1 MDLPDSW
8 TDRRGAI
15 VRQNRAES
23 VFEDL
28 RSAIESGELPI
39 GVKLPPEAALAER
52 YGVSRSVIRE
62 ALRSSQTLG
71 LTATKTGSGTIVVSS
86 HPSAPNYGKFSARD
100 LIEARPYLE
109 VPAAGWAARRRT
121 DTQLTDLTRVVDE
134 MDGEMDPARWVR
146 LDTQFHLGIAQASGN
161 AVFATIVAAIRGAL
175 SVQSR
180 LLNAS
185 IPERRTASNREHR
198 KILEAIASG
207 DFADASDCMRQ
218 HLDRVADAI
227 TKLADVGAAS
237 R

>member
-8 TDRRGAI
+8 TDRRGTI
-15 VRQNRAES
+15 VRQNAAES

-71 LTATKTGSGTIVVSS
+71 LTETKTGSGTIVVSS
-86 HPSAPNYGKFSARD
+86 QPSAPNYGKFSARD
-100 LIEARPYLE
+100 LVEARPYIE

-121 DTQLTDLTRVVDE
+121 DAQLADLTRVVDE
-134 MDGEMDPARWVR
+134 MDGETDPARWVR

-180 LLNAS
+180 MLNAS
-185 IPERRTASNREHR
+185 IPARRTASNREHR

-218 HLDRVADAI
+218 HLDRVEDAI
-227 TKLADVGAAS
+227 TKLADVGAA
-237 R
+237 RH

>member
-15 VRQNRAES
+15 VRQNAAES

-28 RSAIESGELPI
+28 RLAIERGELPI

-52 YGVSRSVIRE
+52 YGVSRSVVRE
-62 ALRSSQTLG
+62 ALRSSQALG
-71 LTATKTGSGTIVVSS
+71 LTETKTGSGTIVVAS

-100 LIEARPYLE
+100 LIEARPYIE

-121 DTQLTDLTRVVDE
+121 DAQLADLTRVVDE
-134 MDGEMDPARWVR
+134 MDGELDPATWAR
-146 LDTQFHLGIAQASGN
+146 LDTQFHLGIAQVSGN

-180 LLNAS
+180 MLNAS

-218 HLDRVADAI
+218 HLDRVEDAI
-227 TKLADVGAAS
+227 TNLADVGAAI

>member
-8 TDRRGAI
+8 TDRPGVI
-15 VRQNRAES
+15 VRQNATQS

-62 ALRSSQTLG
+62 ALRSSQALG
-71 LTATKTGSGTIVVSS
+71 LTETKTGSGTIVVAS

-100 LIEARPYLE
+100 LIEARPYIE

-121 DTQLTDLTRVVDE
+121 DAQLADLTRVVDE
-134 MDGEMDPARWVR
+134 LDGEMDPARWVR
-146 LDTQFHLGIAQASGN
+146 RDTQFHLGIAQASGN

-180 LLNAS
+180 MLNAS

-218 HLDRVADAI
+218 HLDRVEDAI
-227 TKLADVGAAS
+227 TKLADVGAAYH
-237 R
+237 

>member
-8 TDRRGAI
+8 TDRRNAI
-15 VRQNRAES
+15 VRRNAAES

-71 LTATKTGSGTIVVSS
+71 LTETKTGSGTVVVSS
-86 HPSAPNYGKFSARD
+86 HPSPPNYGKFSARD
-100 LIEARPYLE
+100 LVEARPYIE
-109 VPAAGWAARRRT
+109 VPAAGWAARRRS
-121 DTQLTDLTRVVDE
+121 DAQLADLTRIIDE
-134 MDGEMDPARWVR
+134 MEGETDPARWVR

-175 SVQSR
+175 SMQSR
-180 LLNAS
+180 MLNAS

-198 KILEAIASG
+198 KVLDAIATG

-218 HLDRVADAI
+218 HLDRVEDAI

-237 R
+237 H